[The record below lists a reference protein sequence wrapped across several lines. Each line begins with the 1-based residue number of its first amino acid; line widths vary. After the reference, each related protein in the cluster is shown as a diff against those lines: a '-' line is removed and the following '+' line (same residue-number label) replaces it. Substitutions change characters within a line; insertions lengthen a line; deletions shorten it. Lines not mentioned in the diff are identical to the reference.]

1 MPERTHEF
9 GKYGARGIRGGE
21 AVARQLD
28 RLVTFIASPITSARG
43 LGARLRYLTSSK
55 GARAAAR
62 EAGLTVNDRT
72 IRDWQRG
79 MRKPNKAN
87 LERIEQAYR
96 KVRRRNVEQHLL
108 RRLNRDGQGTR
119 IEIHPQ
125 NQSGVDRPRQREV
138 TFRTLN
144 IRKWDRIVHAWAYGT
159 PDDVHDAYVDELGDL
174 GSDWGMY
181 EHVTNVGFA
190 A

>member
-21 AVARQLD
+21 AMERQLD
-28 RLVTFIASPITSARG
+28 RLVTFFATPITSARG

-55 GARAAAR
+55 SARQAAR
-62 EAGLTVNDRT
+62 DAGLNVTDRT
-72 IRDWQRG
+72 IREWQRG

-87 LERIEQAYR
+87 LERIERAYR
-96 KVRRRNVEQHLL
+96 TVRRRNVARSLL
-108 RRLNRDGQGTR
+108 RRLNSGGGTR

-125 NQSGVDRPRQREV
+125 NQSAVDRPRHREISY
-138 TFRTLN
+138 RTMN
-144 IRKWDRIVHAWAYGT
+144 IRKWDNIVRAWAYGT

-181 EHVTNVGFA
+181 EHVTNIGFA